1 MNVFIAVV
9 VLLAVAISLA
19 AAGVAWLVT
28 TYYSM
33 MWRPEVLK
41 VLEVDLYYN
50 TTDGSWWLRVEAIN
64 KGEADAEVYK
74 VEVHSVEVLTLSPP
88 KVVKAGSRGGIYVKL
103 SGSYT
108 PETTYTIRLYLRSG
122 TVYPVL
128 ERVVR
133 ASA

>member
-1 MNVFIAVV
+1 LDRFIAIV

-28 TYYSM
+28 TYHSM
-33 MWRPEVLK
+33 MWKPEILRI
-41 VLEVDLYYN
+41 LEVDLYYN
-50 TTDGSWWLRVEAIN
+50 TTDSSWWLRVEAVN
-64 KGEADAEVYK
+64 EGEADAEVYK
-74 VEVHSVEVLTLSPP
+74 VEVHGVEILPLNPP

-103 SGSYT
+103 SREYA

-122 TVYPVL
+122 TVYPIL
-128 ERVVR
+128 ETVVR

>member
-1 MNVFIAVV
+1 MDRFIAIV

-28 TYYSM
+28 TYHSM
-33 MWRPEVLK
+33 MWKPEILRI
-41 VLEVDLYYN
+41 LEVDLYYN
-50 TTDGSWWLRVEAIN
+50 TTDSSWWLRVEAVN
-64 KGEADAEVYK
+64 EGEADAEVYK
-74 VEVHSVEVLTLSPP
+74 VEVHGVEVVTLNPP

-103 SGSYT
+103 SGDYT

-122 TVYPVL
+122 TVYPIL
-128 ERVVR
+128 ETVVR